1 MNQST
6 AVAPTSWLHKDSPSR
21 KLLGG
26 AIGNMGEQFDYS
38 IYAFT
43 APIIALN
50 FFPSSN
56 PVAALLNTFVVYA
69 LSFVARPFGGVMFGY
84 IGDRFGRFA
93 ILTWTVVLMGVGTM
107 LIGLLPSYS
116 SVGVLAPILLVVC
129 RLLQGLSLGGETT
142 GVESYIAESAP
153 DGKRASWTSLVMSF
167 AYIPVAL
174 VACFILG
181 LRTVMGDAAF
191 EAWGWRIPFLLGG
204 VVAFAGYL
212 LRRNLDDPD
221 EYLEAKAE
229 ADQLALVPKSG
240 ESVAHALGQS
250 FKTRKS
256 MLLVI
261 LLLCSPSVAAYLLTG
276 YMYTYLVKEGH
287 NGHRRTAFERR
298 RCGRPGD
305 SSAVHGS
312 TLRSFRTQTHVRGRR
327 CLAVH
332 QCVSGI
338 SLGRFGKPRRRPHW
352 TVLPRL
358 RCRRLYISDVR
369 RFDRTIPH
377 SGAVPKSRNFLQCGS
392 CHFRR
397 NDAAGRRSP
406 DLSHRKFAGTSL
418 LRYGDHRRLRHCRN
432 RARARNEG
440 RESTRVDLL
449 KSAMVMILYMGMSH
463 GRDLATNVSLLR
475 TT

>member
-6 AVAPTSWLHKDSPSR
+6 AVAPTSWLHKDSPTR

-84 IGDRFGRFA
+84 IGDRFGRLA
-93 ILTWTVVLMGVGTM
+93 VLTWTVVLMGVGTM

-261 LLLCSPSVAAYLLTG
+261 LLLAPQSVAAYLLTG

-287 NGHRRTAFERR
+287 TTATSHCFRTPPLWSSWRFFCRSWVDSAIVSDANACTRQAL
-298 RCGRPGD
+298 PGCSSVRIRHFSWQVREASPAPSLD
-305 SSAVHGS
+305 SSSSPSVSPFIH
-312 TLRSFRTQTHVRGRR
+312 QR
-327 CLAVH
+327 C
-332 QCVSGI
+332 S
-338 SLGRFGKPRRRPHW
+338 
-352 TVLPRL
+352 
-358 RCRRLYISDVR
+358 
-369 RFDRTIPH
+369 
-377 SGAVPKSRNFLQCGS
+377 
-392 CHFRR
+392 
-397 NDAAGRRSP
+397 
-406 DLSHRKFAGTSL
+406 
-418 LRYGDHRRLRHCRN
+418 
-432 RARARNEG
+432 
-440 RESTRVDLL
+440 
-449 KSAMVMILYMGMSH
+449 SA
-463 GRDLATNVSLLR
+463 
-475 TT
+475 

>member
-1 MNQST
+1 
-6 AVAPTSWLHKDSPSR
+6 
-21 KLLGG
+21 
-26 AIGNMGEQFDYS
+26 MGEQFDYS

-43 APIIALN
+43 APIIAVN

-84 IGDRFGRFA
+84 IGDRFGRLA
-93 ILTWTVVLMGVGTM
+93 VLTWTVVLMGVGTM

-261 LLLCSPSVAAYLLTG
+261 LLLAPQSVAAYLLTG

-287 NGHRRTAFERR
+287 TTATVALLSNAAAVVVLAILLPFMGRLCDRFGRKRMYAAGAAWLFISAYPAFLLAGSGSLAGALIGQFFLAFGVAVYTSAMFVGLIELFPTAV
-298 RCGRPGD
+298 RC
-305 SSAVHGS
+305 
-312 TLRSFRTQTHVRGRR
+312 RSH
-327 CLAVH
+327 
-332 QCVSGI
+332 GI
-338 SLGRFGKPRRRPHW
+338 SYNAAVAMFGGTTPLVAAALISATGNSLAPAFYAMAISVVFGIAGN
-352 TVLPRL
+352 VL
-358 RCRRLYISDVR
+358 
-369 RFDRTIPH
+369 
-377 SGAVPKSRNFLQCGS
+377 VPETK
-392 CHFRR
+392 
-397 NDAAGRRSP
+397 D
-406 DLSHRKFAGTSL
+406 
-418 LRYGDHRRLRHCRN
+418 
-432 RARARNEG
+432 
-440 RESTRVDLL
+440 
-449 KSAMVMILYMGMSH
+449 
-463 GRDLATNVSLLR
+463 VSLR
-475 TT
+475 VSIY

>member
-6 AVAPTSWLHKDSPSR
+6 AVAPTSWLHKDSPTR

-84 IGDRFGRFA
+84 IGDRFGRLA
-93 ILTWTVVLMGVGTM
+93 VLTWTVVLMGVGTM

-261 LLLCSPSVAAYLLTG
+261 LLLAPQSVAAYLLTG

-287 NGHRRTAFERR
+287 TTATVALLSNAAAVVVLAILLPFMGRLCDRFGRKRMYAAGAAWLFISAYPAFLLAGSGSLAGALIGQFFLAFGVAVYTSAMFVGLIELFPTAV
-298 RCGRPGD
+298 RC
-305 SSAVHGS
+305 
-312 TLRSFRTQTHVRGRR
+312 RSH
-327 CLAVH
+327 
-332 QCVSGI
+332 GI
-338 SLGRFGKPRRRPHW
+338 SYNAAVAIFGGTTPLVAAALISATGNSLAPAFYAMAIIVVFGIAGI
-352 TVLPRL
+352 VLVPETK
-358 RCRRLYISDVR
+358 DV
-369 RFDRTIPH
+369 
-377 SGAVPKSRNFLQCGS
+377 
-392 CHFRR
+392 
-397 NDAAGRRSP
+397 
-406 DLSHRKFAGTSL
+406 SL
-418 LRYGDHRRLRHCRN
+418 
-432 RARARNEG
+432 
-440 RESTRVDLL
+440 RES
-449 KSAMVMILYMGMSH
+449 IY
-463 GRDLATNVSLLR
+463 
-475 TT
+475 